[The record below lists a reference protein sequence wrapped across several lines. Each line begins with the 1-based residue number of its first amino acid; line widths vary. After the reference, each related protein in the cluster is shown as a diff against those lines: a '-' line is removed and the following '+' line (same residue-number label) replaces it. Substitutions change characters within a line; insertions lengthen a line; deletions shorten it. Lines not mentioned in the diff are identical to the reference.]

1 MHLNKLGTQQ
11 AWLHIST
18 NREKNIYW
26 PKMQFFCHFWAKND
40 HFQDKKPIFQ
50 LVLEQFHRI
59 SALQITGYSSSM
71 SLYVGIP
78 KQIMFGLK
86 IPFFYHFQSKK
97 AQFRGVLGLV
107 CGLWSIFCR
116 KNPYFIYSYVNKD
129 IGMVRCEKN
138 NIFKIGDFVSASF
151 TLTDT

>member
-1 MHLNKLGTQQ
+1 MGAYINQQ
-11 AWLHIST
+11 
-18 NREKNIYW
+18 EKNIHCT
-26 PKMQFFCHFWAKND
+26 KMPFFHHFWARNGHFQARNG
-40 HFQDKKPIFQ
+40 HFQDEKSINQ
-50 LVLEQFHRI
+50 LVLEQFYRI

-71 SLYVGIP
+71 GLYVGIP

-97 AQFRGVLGLV
+97 AHFRGVLRLV
-107 CGLWSIFCR
+107 CGLWCIFCR
-116 KNPYFIYSYVNKD
+116 KNSYFIYSYVNKD
-129 IGMVRCEKN
+129 IGMIRCEKN